1 MNVLQE
7 HKKPKNILFIILS
20 VIGLF
25 YEIYLLS
32 DYLVFTLSASETQG
46 QIIARDGTSFTIQY
60 TVEGH
65 TFRIKHDLP
74 STKGMSIIRRERL
87 RPGATVAVLYDPL
100 SPSNARWNADNWLW
114 PLIVIFLSIL
124 FGLAGFFPDLARK
137 SFGRGDGVAI

>member
-65 TFRIKHDLP
+65 TF
-74 STKGMSIIRRERL
+74 
-87 RPGATVAVLYDPL
+87 
-100 SPSNARWNADNWLW
+100 SN
-114 PLIVIFLSIL
+114 
-124 FGLAGFFPDLARK
+124 
-137 SFGRGDGVAI
+137 